1 MRFKGQMARQW
12 GNALRV
18 LLFGVL
24 AVSAHAQA
32 QEGRKILTQA
42 APIYPELAKR
52 FGLSGTVKVQVVIA
66 EDGQI
71 KQTKVLGGHP
81 LLVDATLD
89 ALKKWKYA
97 PSNGETNAT
106 LEFNFHP

>member
-1 MRFKGQMARQW
+1 MIANGGTRRRW
-12 GNALRV
+12 RSALLLG
-18 LLFGVL
+18 LLFGL
-24 AVSAHAQA
+24 TTVSGYA
-32 QEGRKILTQA
+32 QEGRKIITQV

-52 FGLSGTVKVQVVIA
+52 FGLTGTVKVQVVIA

-97 PSNGETNAT
+97 PSSGETNAT